1 MSSAFCSE
9 SYRCKNKNW
18 CAKDYRPELDN
29 YECLE
34 PMTNADRIRAMSDE
48 ELAKQLCKG
57 SCPPDKYKFHC
68 TKIFS
73 GGTTE
78 CEKCWLDYLT
88 QEVTEDA

>member
-1 MSSAFCSE
+1 MACE
-9 SYRCKNKNW
+9 NCKMNRLCK
-18 CAKDYRPELDN
+18 ELDALGYTRCCN
-29 YECLE
+29 TLH
-34 PMTNADRIRAMSDE
+34 PTRKTNADRIRAMSDE

-78 CEKCWLDYLT
+78 CEKCWLDWLK
-88 QEVTEDA
+88 QEVERDG